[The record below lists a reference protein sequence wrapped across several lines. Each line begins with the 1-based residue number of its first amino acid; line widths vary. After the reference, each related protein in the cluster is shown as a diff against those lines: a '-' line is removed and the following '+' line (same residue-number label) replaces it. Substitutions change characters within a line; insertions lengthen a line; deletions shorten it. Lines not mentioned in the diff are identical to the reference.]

1 MKKAK
6 FMFAAI
12 AVLAIA
18 GGVYASKA
26 HRLERSIFIRQGTET
41 TCGLELPGYNTVP
54 FAVGDPIVGNTT
66 LTLAA
71 GPCTQVKNYYTA
83 Q

>member
-6 FMFAAI
+6 FMLAAI

-26 HRLERSIFIRQGTET
+26 KREGQVIYTRSNPLVNVCDVPVEFRSLTGVTPLSTTYATLIENGTCT
-41 TCGLELPGYNTVP
+41 THPIYTGL
-54 FAVGDPIVGNTT
+54 
-66 LTLAA
+66 
-71 GPCTQVKNYYTA
+71 
-83 Q
+83 

>member
-6 FMFAAI
+6 FMLAAI

-26 HRLERSIFIRQGTET
+26 NRGLSAFCTTTATGTPVEILDRTAT
-41 TCGLELPGYNTVP
+41 TGVANIYCLLPTT
-54 FAVGDPIVGNTT
+54 TT
-66 LTLAA
+66 L
-71 GPCTQVKNYYTA
+71 VYTRTTIA
-83 Q
+83 D